1 MGNALKG
8 CMGGSKDDE
17 KMKKKFILKDGPVQ
31 HREADKNRVSEEEMK
46 QQKLNQESIN
56 LGNTR
61 KRSKDKLQKLKPN
74 AFN

>member
-17 KMKKKFILKDGPVQ
+17 KMNKKSILKDGPVQ

-46 QQKLNQESIN
+46 LAEVKSRINKL
-56 LGNTR
+56 G
-61 KRSKDKLQKLKPN
+61 
-74 AFN
+74 